1 MKSLALTFAAILV
14 LATSAFAQ
22 SKFTL
27 DKYHSR
33 LSFSVKHMGISSV
46 EGNFKSFDVTVNSS
60 KPDLSDAKI
69 EMVAQINSINT
80 EIDKRDQHL
89 QSADFFDAAKYPTL
103 TFKSTSF
110 KKVKGN
116 VYKLSGFLTMKGVT
130 KPISFSVTHASVKS
144 PMDNKI
150 HHGFSVT
157 GTLNREDFSVGTSAF
172 SAVVGKEVKL
182 VANVDFAQE

>member
-1 MKSLALTFAAILV
+1 MKSLTLTFAAILL

-22 SKFTL
+22 SKYSL

-69 EMVAQINSINT
+69 EMIAQINSINT

-89 QSADFFDAAKYPTL
+89 QAADFFDAAKYPTL

-116 VYKLSGFLTMKGVT
+116 VYKLSGLLTMKGVT

-150 HHGFSVT
+150 HHGFTIIGS
-157 GTLNREDFSVGTSAF
+157 LNRLNFGIGDVTLKTGIGS
-172 SAVVGKEVKL
+172 EVKL
-182 VANVDFAQE
+182 IANVEFTQE